1 MDFKDILEKLSHAEN
16 ISGAEASWALKKI
29 MEGQVGSEQ
38 IASFLT
44 AMTVK
49 GETIEEL
56 TAFVDVMRSKAVK
69 VDVDTSEAVDLVGTG
84 GDKSGTFN
92 ISTAATFV
100 TAGAGV
106 PMIKHGNRSASSNC
120 GSADVLEELGAV
132 IELGKEE
139 VEQVFE
145 EIGMAFMFA
154 PMFHPAM
161 KYVMP
166 PRRALGFRTF
176 FNILGP
182 MANPAGV
189 KKYVIGAFSKRVA
202 ENMIKILSNLDTE
215 FAYTFNAHD
224 GLDEVSITTQT
235 EIFELKE
242 QLASSAVVFDPESL
256 GFERAPME
264 SLMGG
269 DKKTNARILSDI
281 MDGKAG
287 RPKTDIVLLNA
298 TFAIHASGK
307 AATLEEAKELAVHSL
322 ETGKARKV
330 LDLFIEATND
340 VKEKTS

>member
-1 MDFKDILEKLSHAEN
+1 MELKNYLEKLSHHEN
-16 ISGAEASWALKKI
+16 LSREEAKDALEKI
-29 MEGQVGSEQ
+29 MSGKISPEQ

-44 AMTVK
+44 AMTMK
-49 GETIEEL
+49 GESIDEL
-56 TAFVDVMRSKAVK
+56 TAFVEVMRKNAVNVE
-69 VDVDTSEAVDLVGTG
+69 VDITDAVDLVGTG

-132 IELGKEE
+132 IELGKKE
-139 VEQVFE
+139 VEKVFNE
-145 EIGMAFMFA
+145 TGMAFMYA

-161 KYVMP
+161 KYVMK
-166 PRRALGFRTF
+166 PRREIGFRTF

-224 GLDEVSITTQT
+224 GLDEVSITSRT
-235 EIFELKE
+235 EIFELKD
-242 QLASSAVVFDPESL
+242 QLASSAVLFEPESL
-256 GFERAPME
+256 GFKKAPL
-264 SLMGG
+264 SALMGG
-269 DKKTNARILSDI
+269 DKEKNAHILRNI
-281 MDGKAG
+281 MAEKADQ
-287 RPKTDIVLLNA
+287 PKRDIVLLNA

-307 AATLEEAKELAVHSL
+307 AETLDEAKEMALHSL
-322 ETGKARKV
+322 ETGKAAKV
-330 LDLFIEATND
+330 LDMFIEATND
-340 VKEKTS
+340 IHQSS

>member
-1 MDFKDILEKLSHAEN
+1 MELKNYLEKLSHHEN
-16 ISGAEASWALKKI
+16 LSREEAKDALEKI
-29 MEGQVGSEQ
+29 MSGKISPEQ

-44 AMTVK
+44 AMTMK
-49 GETIEEL
+49 GESIDEL
-56 TAFVDVMRSKAVK
+56 TAFVEVMRKNAVNVE
-69 VDVDTSEAVDLVGTG
+69 VDITDAVDLVGTG

-132 IELGKEE
+132 IELGKKE
-139 VEQVFE
+139 VEKVFNE
-145 EIGMAFMFA
+145 TGMAFMYA

-161 KYVMP
+161 KHVMT
-166 PRRALGFRTF
+166 PRRAIGFRTF

-224 GLDEVSITTQT
+224 GLDEVSITSRT
-235 EIFELKE
+235 EIFELKD
-242 QLASSAVVFDPESL
+242 QLASSAVLFEPESL
-256 GFERAPME
+256 GFKKAPL
-264 SLMGG
+264 SALMGG
-269 DKKTNARILSDI
+269 DKEKNAHILRNI
-281 MDGKAG
+281 MAEKADQ
-287 RPKTDIVLLNA
+287 PKRDIVLLNA

-307 AATLEEAKELAVHSL
+307 AETLDEAKEMALHSL
-322 ETGKARKV
+322 ETGKAAKV
-330 LDLFIEATND
+330 LDMFIEATND
-340 VKEKTS
+340 IHQSS